1 MGAFFMKKIIYIL
14 FLGLCFSTKAQIN
27 LVPNPSFEDTIPCN
41 ATITFPVV
49 NWTVTYGSPDYFNSV
64 YYSLCGTNCMNVP
77 YNFWSYQQP
86 LDGNAYMGFDNYCLP
101 GSCGANYRE
110 WMQAQLLS
118 TMITNKKYCV
128 SFFVNLTHN
137 CDYAT
142 DDIGA
147 ALTVSPTVPLGY
159 SNQINNL
166 SGNFITDTVNWT
178 LITGVMTAVGGEKYI
193 TIGNFK
199 NDAGTT
205 VISNNPASGVPETY
219 YFADMV
225 SVYQLPD
232 IDAGNPDTICLGDTV
247 HLNASYTGGWP
258 GLKYRWF
265 PSGGLSDTTILNP
278 VATPT
283 ISTTYY
289 FGLIDTTGTIPGMI
303 NYYDSVKV
311 LVSCVGIDEYG
322 NKKDAGMYPNPA
334 NTKAYY
340 EMELSSDETGFVQLY
355 DLLGNIVA
363 SQKLNAGQNKAVFDL
378 TELASGLY
386 VYKVIINNE
395 FRTSNKLIITK

>member
-1 MGAFFMKKIIYIL
+1 MKKIACIAL
-14 FLGLCFSTKAQIN
+14 CLSCFSAKAQIN
-27 LVPNPSFEDTIPCN
+27 LVPNPSFEDTIPCTTSSISP
-41 ATITFPVV
+41 AFAAVGWYSV
-49 NWTVTYGSPDYFNSV
+49 YGSPDYYNSLYAV
-64 YYSLCGTNCMNVP
+64 TCGYNCNYAPYS
-77 YNFWSYQQP
+77 FWGYQMP
-86 LDGNAYMGFDNYCLP
+86 LEGNAYMGFDTYCTP
-101 GSCGANYRE
+101 AYCGANFRE
-110 WMQAQLLS
+110 WLQTPLS
-118 TMITNKKYCV
+118 STLVANKKYCV
-128 SFFVNLTHN
+128 SFFVSLVSN
-137 CDYAT
+137 CKYAT
-142 DDIGA
+142 DDIGV
-147 ALTVSPTVPLGY
+147 ALTASSSVPLGY
-159 SNQINNL
+159 INQINNP

-178 LITGVMTAVGGEKYI
+178 LTSGIMTAVGGEKYI

-199 NDAGTT
+199 NDLNTT
-205 VISNNPASGVPETY
+205 VVSNNPSAADFETY
-219 YFADMV
+219 YLTDMA

-265 PSGGLSDTTILNP
+265 PSAGLSDTTVLNP

-283 ISTTYY
+283 VSTTYY

-340 EMELSSDETGFVQLY
+340 ETELSSDETGFVQLF
-355 DLLGNIVA
+355 DLLGNMVA
-363 SQKLNAGQNKAVFDL
+363 SQKLNSGQNKAVFDL

>member
-1 MGAFFMKKIIYIL
+1 MKKTAFIV
-14 FLGLCFSTKAQIN
+14 LCFICFSSKAQLN
-27 LVPNPSFEDTIPCN
+27 LVPNPSFEDTIPCTSSSIGT
-41 ATITFPVV
+41 ALAALGWSAI
-49 NWTVTYGSPDYFNSV
+49 YGSPDYYNSA
-64 YYSLCGTNCMNVP
+64 YAATCGYNVS
-77 YNFWSYQQP
+77 NLSTASGWGYQMP
-86 LDGNAYMGFDNYCLP
+86 LDGNAYVGFDNYCP
-101 GSCGANYRE
+101 ACGANFRE
-110 WMQAQLLS
+110 AIQAQLS
-118 TMITNKKYCV
+118 SSFVINKKYLV
-128 SFFVNLTHN
+128 SFFVNLASN

-147 ALTVSPTVPLGY
+147 YFSVTSSIPFPAPAQLYNP
-159 SNQINNL
+159 
-166 SGNFITDTVNWT
+166 SGNFITDTVGWT
-178 LITGVMTAVGGEKYI
+178 LISGIVTAAGGEQYI
-193 TIGNFK
+193 NIGNFK
-199 NDAGTT
+199 NDASTT
-205 VISNNPASGVPETY
+205 VIPNNPASAVAETY
-219 YFADMV
+219 YFTDMV

-232 IDAGNPDTICLGDTV
+232 INAGNPDTICLGDTV

-265 PSGGLSDTTILNP
+265 PSIGLSDTTILNP

-283 ISTTYY
+283 VSTTYY

-340 EMELSSDETGFVQLY
+340 EMELSSSETGFVQLY
-355 DLLGNIVA
+355 DLLGNMVA
-363 SQKLNAGQNKAVFDL
+363 SQKLNSGQNKAVFDL
-378 TELASGLY
+378 TELANGLY